1 MPAPSKPERAAA
13 LQGVRQTARAHP
25 KAHSSS
31 SLRFAPS
38 AGPRRGR
45 RISSSLLPLLLSLIL
60 LSLILLPACGSSDD
74 RTRIRIWH
82 EKRAAE
88 RDLFENAIA
97 EYNRAHP
104 DVLVETLYRET
115 EELRNLYVVAAVGG
129 RGPDLIYSPA
139 DNVGVFDLTEVVM
152 PLDSLFDRPFF
163 DQFMDAGLVRYEGS
177 TLMISDQVRT
187 FLAFVH
193 NRDIMPE
200 APQTTD
206 DWIAALQ
213 KNTVDTNGDGRP
225 DQYGMTWNYREPFF
239 FIPFLS
245 CFGGWVMDEEGNP
258 TLDTPETVKAIKFVL
273 DLRDKYHVI
282 PGESD
287 YEMAEAL
294 FQEQRAASIING
306 PWAFAGYGNAGVNY
320 GIAPLP
326 RHSDTGQPCAPM
338 VATSGYAVNS
348 NVPPEKLPHLKE
360 LITYLTSSEMQEQM
374 INEIEAI
381 PVREE
386 LLAIPAVRDNERL
399 QNMIRQVELAR
410 PMPVEPQMRQ
420 IWDGMR
426 GPYQLVMN
434 GAVSPEEGARL
445 MQREVEK
452 RIADTFL

>member
-1 MPAPSKPERAAA
+1 MPALDAQEKRYQAPGTRCRAA
-13 LQGVRQTARAHP
+13 L
-25 KAHSSS
+25 
-31 SLRFAPS
+31 APS
-38 AGPRRGR
+38 
-45 RISSSLLPLLLSLIL
+45 RILSLLSLIL
-60 LSLILLPACGSSDD
+60 AVAIVAAAAGCGADDD
-74 RTRIRIWH
+74 RIRIRIWH

-88 RDLFENAIA
+88 RDLFERAIA

-104 DVLVETLYRET
+104 AVFVETLYRET
-115 EELRNLYVVAAVGG
+115 EELRNLYVVASVGG
-129 RGPDLIYSPA
+129 SGPDLIYSPA
-139 DNVGVFDLTEVVM
+139 DNVGVFKLTDVVL
-152 PLDSLFDRPFF
+152 PLDSLFDRAFL
-163 DQFMDAGLVRYEGS
+163 DQFMDAGLVGYEGE
-177 TLMISDQVRT
+177 TMMISDQVRT

-193 NRDIMPE
+193 NRDLIPDAPE
-200 APQTTD
+200 NTD
-206 DWIAALQ
+206 EWIAALR
-213 KNTVDTNGDGRP
+213 KATVDNNGDGTP

-245 CFGGWVMDEEGNP
+245 CFGGWVMDDDGNP

-273 DLRDKYHVI
+273 DLRDKHHVI

-306 PWAFAGYGNAGVNY
+306 PWAFAGYGNAGIDY

-326 RHSDTGQPCAPM
+326 RHSETGHACAPM

-374 INEIEAI
+374 VNEIEAI

-386 LLAIPAVRDNERL
+386 LRTVPAVRDNERL
-399 QNMIRQVELAR
+399 QSMIRQVELAR

-452 RIADTFL
+452 RIADTYL

>member
-1 MPAPSKPERAAA
+1 MHSRKDISPRPRRPARLPTRTAIPAPR
-13 LQGVRQTARAHP
+13 T
-25 KAHSSS
+25 
-31 SLRFAPS
+31 
-38 AGPRRGR
+38 
-45 RISSSLLPLLLSLIL
+45 SLLAPVVSLVALLLFS
-60 LSLILLPACGSSDD
+60 ACGSADD
-74 RTRIRIWH
+74 RIRIRIWH

-88 RDLFENAIA
+88 RELFEDAIA
-97 EYNRAHP
+97 EYNRTHA
-104 DVLVETLYRET
+104 DVFVETLYRET

-139 DNVGVFDLTEVVM
+139 DNAGVFDLTEVVM
-152 PLDSLFDRPFF
+152 PLDSLFSPEFF
-163 DQFMDAGLVRYEGS
+163 DGFMDAGLVIYDDK
-177 TLMISDQVRT
+177 TLMVSDQVRT

-193 NRDIMPE
+193 NRALLPE
-200 APQTTD
+200 APQTLD
-206 DWIAALQ
+206 EWIAALQ
-213 KNTVDTNGDGRP
+213 RATVDTNGDGRP

-258 TLDTPETVKAIKFVL
+258 TLDTPATVQAIQFVL
-273 DLRDKYHVI
+273 DLRDRYGVI

-306 PWAFAGYGNAGVNY
+306 PWAFAGYGNAGVDY
-320 GIAPLP
+320 GLAPLP
-326 RHSDTGQPCAPM
+326 RNEETGHRCAPM

-348 NVPPEKLPHLKE
+348 NVPEEKLPHARR
-360 LITYLTSSEMQEQM
+360 LIEYLTSSEMQEQM
-374 INEIEAI
+374 IHEIESI

-386 LLAIPAVRDNERL
+386 LLNLPAVKNNERL
-399 QNMIRQVELAR
+399 QNMIRQVEFAR

-434 GAVSPEEGARL
+434 GAVSPKEGARL

>member
-1 MPAPSKPERAAA
+1 MLRNTSISKSPPANR
-13 LQGVRQTARAHP
+13 LP
-25 KAHSSS
+25 KNW
-31 SLRFAPS
+31 R
-38 AGPRRGR
+38 PRRVPFR
-45 RISSSLLPLLLSLIL
+45 FPSRSRFPFRFPFRLALLLLIL
-60 LSLILLPACGSSDD
+60 LLPILAGCASSDD
-74 RTRIRIWH
+74 RIRIRIWH

-88 RDLFENAIA
+88 RDLFEDAIA
-97 EYNRAHP
+97 AYNRSHP
-104 DVLVETLYRET
+104 GIVVETLYRET
-115 EELRNLYVVAAVGG
+115 EELRNLFVVAAVGG
-129 RGPDLIYSPA
+129 QGPDLIYSPA
-139 DNVGVFDLTEVVM
+139 DNAGVFDLTEVVM
-152 PLDSLFDRPFF
+152 PLDSLFD
-163 DQFMDAGLVRYEGS
+163 DGYLDGFMDAGLVRYQDE

-193 NRDIMPE
+193 NRDLMPE
-200 APQTTD
+200 APETTD
-206 DWIAALQ
+206 EWIAAL
-213 KNTVDTNGDGRP
+213 KNATIDRNGDGTP

-245 CFGGWVMDEEGNP
+245 CFGGWVMDSSGNP
-258 TLDTPETVKAIKFVL
+258 TLDTPATIEAIQFVL
-273 DLRDKYHVI
+273 DLRDKHHVI

-306 PWAFAGYGNAGVNY
+306 PWAFAGYGGAGVDY

-326 RHSDTGQPCAPM
+326 RHSETGHACAPM

-348 NVPPEKLPHLKE
+348 NVPAEKLPHLRE
-360 LITYLTSSEMQEQM
+360 LIIYLTSAEMQERM
-374 INEIEAI
+374 VNEIESI

-386 LLAIPAVRDNERL
+386 LRALPAVRDNERL
-399 QNMIRQVELAR
+399 QSMIRQVELAR

>member
-1 MPAPSKPERAAA
+1 MTHTPAGLSHTSGSTNR
-13 LQGVRQTARAHP
+13 
-25 KAHSSS
+25 SSC
-31 SLRFAPS
+31 RFPFTPS
-38 AGPRRGR
+38 A
-45 RISSSLLPLLLSLIL
+45 LLRTLHAARLTWLRALLITIFPLLIL
-60 LSLILLPACGSSDD
+60 AGCGSSDD
-74 RTRIRIWH
+74 RVRIRIWH

-88 RDLFENAIA
+88 RDLFEDAIA
-97 EYNRAHP
+97 EYNRSHAGI
-104 DVLVETLYRET
+104 VVETLYRET

-139 DNVGVFDLTEVVM
+139 DNAGVFDLTDVVM
-152 PLDSLFDRPFF
+152 PLDSLFTPAFF
-163 DQFMDAGLVRYEGS
+163 DGFMDAGLVRYENR
-177 TLMISDQVRT
+177 TMMISDQVRT

-193 NRDIMPE
+193 NRKLLPE
-200 APQTTD
+200 APQTID
-206 DWIAALQ
+206 QWIAALQ
-213 KNTVDTNGDGRP
+213 AATIDIDGDGTP

-245 CFGGWVMDEEGNP
+245 CFGGWVMDEAGNP
-258 TLDTPETVKAIKFVL
+258 TLDTPETVRAIKFVI

-294 FQEQRAASIING
+294 FQEGRAASIING
-306 PWAFAGYGNAGVNY
+306 PWAFAGYGNAGVDY

-326 RHSDTGQPCAPM
+326 QHHETGNWCAPM

-348 NVPPEKLPHLKE
+348 NVPADKLPHIRE
-360 LITYLTSSEMQEQM
+360 LIEFLTSAEMQERM
-374 INEIEAI
+374 IHEIESI

-386 LLAIPAVRDNERL
+386 LRDLPAVKNSERL
-399 QNMIRQVELAR
+399 QSMIRQIEVGR

-434 GAVSPEEGARL
+434 GAVSPEEGARM
-445 MQREVEK
+445 MQQEVKK